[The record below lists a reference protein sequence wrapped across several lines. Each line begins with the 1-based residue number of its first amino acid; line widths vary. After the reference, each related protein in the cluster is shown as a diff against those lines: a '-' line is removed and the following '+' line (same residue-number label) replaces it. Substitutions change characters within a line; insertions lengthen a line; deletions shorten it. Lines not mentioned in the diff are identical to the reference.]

1 MEVKTK
7 KVNKLLDLV
16 IENFITELKAFE
28 GVDINPTY
36 LVFRVLSNS
45 YNRGYIGLSDFNANH
60 SLLNEYSF
68 DIQKCLEYQVKV
80 DGGFVIH
87 NLIMRSIGGGINQY
101 VIELHHLI
109 LDWFTKKYNIVDKIF
124 RELKPHEY
132 TDNLILT
139 KDNIEAI
146 ILMLHD
152 GLNDYGDK
160 PICEIGVVE
169 NKDFYTKK
177 LKQLY
182 SVGGDIGDIIYSV
195 INSKDVSDDYIE
207 TLTYLENTYHNSL
220 YLDHS
225 FSIEAEKFI
234 DGTLDIDGKQLIE
247 RYIKLYRDMI
257 EDIIYVIID
266 ADYEEFISMK
276 NELMKLG
283 NSLKYL

>member
-1 MEVKTK
+1 MEDKTK

-16 IENFITELKAFE
+16 IENFITELRAFE
-28 GVDINPTY
+28 GVGINPTY

-45 YNRGYIGLSDFNANH
+45 YNRGYIGVSDFNQNH

-68 DIQKCLEYQVKV
+68 DIQKCLEYKVNV

-87 NLIMRSIGGGINQY
+87 NLIMRSIGGDVNQY
-101 VIELHHLI
+101 VIELHYLI
-109 LDWFTKKYNIVDKIF
+109 LDWFIKKYNIVDKIF
-124 RELKPHEY
+124 KELKPHEY

-160 PICEIGVVE
+160 PICEIGVIE

-177 LKQLY
+177 LKQIY
-182 SVGGDIGDIIYSV
+182 SVGGDIGDIIYGV

-207 TLTYLENTYHNSL
+207 TLAYLENTYHNSL

-266 ADYEEFISMK
+266 AGSEEFISMK